1 MEAAARFVSRSDPMR
16 LPSIVALCLGLAP
29 LAGASMAQ
37 TAGERPRTPL
47 APMGDDGAGGAR
59 HLNPPGLMDSRRFFS
74 QAVVAPHGTTRLL

>member
-1 MEAAARFVSRSDPMR
+1 MR

-37 TAGERPRTPL
+37 TAGERCPRAPL

-59 HLNPPGLMDSRRFFS
+59 HLNPPGLMDSRCFFS
-74 QAVVAPHGTTRLL
+74 QAVIAPHGTTRLL